1 MTYAK
6 VKENFKG
13 KIHQLFCKQENRDG
27 GNQSKWKIVFTTVW
41 NSSNIYLPQVYN
53 IHGTAQAE
61 NIFPVGIGGFSAHSV
76 LKHHFAIRS
85 HACKLCFALM
95 TIFDGLH
102 YM

>member
-1 MTYAK
+1 MAYAK

-27 GNQSKWKIVFTTVW
+27 GNQSNWKIVLTTVW

-61 NIFPVGIGGFSAHSV
+61 NIFPIGMGVLVHIQFSSTIMLSDLMHVSYV
-76 LKHHFAIRS
+76 LR
-85 HACKLCFALM
+85 
-95 TIFDGLH
+95 
-102 YM
+102 